1 MTKQTHF
8 YLRDRKGH
16 PIGVV
21 AMRKEDDGVR
31 VAASLCATTDE
42 WDKHVGVAKAVGRL
56 ESARQSSLRDDGPGV
71 DNVGN
76 VLNRLLGPKVTPE
89 NHDWPWCDRLLAD
102 VDLVRA
108 QTTYDAQYE
117 RLTTPRPA

>member
-8 YLRDRKGH
+8 YLRDRHGH

-42 WDKHVGVAKAVGRL
+42 WDKRVGVAKAVGRL
-56 ESARQSSLRDDGPGV
+56 RSTKRSAPAESGYGGMDEALA
-71 DNVGN
+71 
-76 VLNRLLGPKVTPE
+76 RLLGYE
-89 NHDWPWCDRLLAD
+89 CERLYDIDWG
-102 VDLVRA
+102 RA
-108 QTTYDAQYE
+108 RATWTSQYE

>member
-8 YLRDRKGH
+8 YLRDRNGH

-21 AMRKEDDGVR
+21 AMRKEADGVR
-31 VAASLCATTDE
+31 VAASLCAATDE

-56 ESARQSSLRDDGPGV
+56 ESKSQSALLIDYVPVMGVVYSMIGHYCPQRQWWTTTRLRDV
-71 DNVGN
+71 D
-76 VLNRLLGPKVTPE
+76 E
-89 NHDWPWCDRLLAD
+89 DHAD
-102 VDLVRA
+102 A
-108 QTTYDAQYE
+108 TFASQYE

>member
-8 YLRDRKGH
+8 YLRDRNGH

-21 AMRKEDDGVR
+21 AMRKEADGVR
-31 VAASLCATTDE
+31 VAASLCAATDE

-56 ESARQSSLRDDGPGV
+56 ESTESVALARGRSAAHVQSVLVG
-71 DNVGN
+71 DNVT
-76 VLNRLLGPKVTPE
+76 LGEFIDLYFPHALRINDIDHRMGKV
-89 NHDWPWCDRLLAD
+89 WLA
-102 VDLVRA
+102 
-108 QTTYDAQYE
+108 QIE

>member
-8 YLRDRKGH
+8 YLRDRNGH

-21 AMRKEDDGVR
+21 AMRKEADGVR
-31 VAASLCATTDE
+31 VAASLCAATDE

-56 ESARQSSLRDDGPGV
+56 ESARQSAI
-71 DNVGN
+71 VG
-76 VLNRLLGPKVTPE
+76 
-89 NHDWPWCDRLLAD
+89 AD
-102 VDLVRA
+102 VTLDEFVYRYFPHTVRIS
-108 QTTYDAQYE
+108 DIDRRMGKVWLAQYE